1 MTNLLVAGQLPR
13 WRNPPTTVVHAADAG
28 LRRLHNACMK
38 RMAPMIPPSRPGADA
53 HGRRRQLLHA
63 GPEPDH
69 EKPARVGARARLGVG
84 RPRPC
89 CAAGAA
95 ATGGRSLGSARACM
109 QPPTPPSDCRG
120 SYGHAADQ
128 GRRPSR
134 AVALAIGERVPT
146 MASSDPIQ
154 SDPAGRLASLAGR
167 CMYRPA
173 DDARTGRYCV
183 ACTSPARDQLSS
195 R

>member
-69 EKPARVGARARLGVG
+69 EKPARVGARA
-84 RPRPC
+84 
-89 CAAGAA
+89 
-95 ATGGRSLGSARACM
+95 LGSWQTTALLCCWRCCHGRAKPWQRARM
-109 QPPTPPSDCRG
+109 
-120 SYGHAADQ
+120 HAA
-128 GRRPSR
+128 SN
-134 AVALAIGERVPT
+134 T
-146 MASSDPIQ
+146 
-154 SDPAGRLASLAGR
+154 
-167 CMYRPA
+167 
-173 DDARTGRYCV
+173 T
-183 ACTSPARDQLSS
+183 
-195 R
+195 